1 MPTTFNKHENPL
13 LECLVIFTKLYQ
25 RPFTA
30 EALIADLPV
39 EPGRTTPK
47 LFTLG
52 NGGAKS
58 AFSRASKRAGFSSTI
73 VNYTLADFSKLLLP
87 VILVLKDE
95 KACILTDISEDR
107 SHAKIILPELGDG
120 ENWVKIEDLE
130 KEYVKYAFLIKPE
143 HHYKD
148 ARKRVLKHEQHH
160 WFWDTLKFSKSI
172 YYDVIAASLLI
183 NLFVLATPLFTMN
196 VYDRV
201 VPNNAIDTMWILAT
215 GVIVV
220 FLFDLLLKLLRTYFL
235 ENAAKKSDVIM
246 SSIIFEKV
254 MNLKMAV
261 RPRSVGSFANNLKD
275 FETVRGFFTASTLS
289 VVIDL
294 PFAIIF
300 LLVIYIIGGSMVMI
314 PITIGVLILLYSF
327 IVEKPMRES
336 IESTYEAAAYKN
348 AILVESLNGIE
359 TIKAMGINGQPQW
372 KWEESTGDIAG
383 KGLKSRVLSSSISSI
398 VNFMIQFN
406 SVAIII
412 AGVYAINEKELSMGA
427 LIAVMILGSRVLAPL
442 GQVAALIAN
451 FQHSKTAFETLDNI
465 MQLPV
470 EREEGKQFVER
481 PSFKGKIEF
490 QKVSFTY
497 PDTAKKALDNIS
509 FIIEPGEAVGIIGT
523 NGSGKT
529 TIEKMI
535 LGLYDPDEGSI
546 LIDGIDIMQ
555 IDPSD
560 LRRHIGY
567 VPQDI
572 VLFQGTLKENII
584 VRAPDSNDEDTLHAA
599 SIGGVDNFANIHP
612 MGYDMP
618 VGERGEGLSMGQRQ
632 AVGVARAFI
641 YETPILLMDEPSNAM
656 DSRNEGRL
664 VHSLKTHKRDHTMIM
679 ISHKNTMLDLTD
691 RLLLMDNGKLVLD
704 GEKGEVISKLNVPK
718 EKKKGG
724 GDA

>member
-1 MPTTFNKHENPL
+1 MQTTFNKHENPL

-87 VILVLKDE
+87 VILVLKNE
-95 KACILTDISEDR
+95 QACILTDISEDR
-107 SHAKIILPELGDG
+107 THAKIILPELGDG
-120 ENWVKIEDLE
+120 ENWVTIEDLE
-130 KEYVKYAFLIKPE
+130 KEYVEYAFLIKPE

-148 ARKRVLKHEQHH
+148 ARKRVLKHESHH

-220 FLFDLLLKLLRTYFL
+220 FFFDLVLKLLRTYFL

-289 VVIDL
+289 VIIDL

-300 LLVIYIIGGSMVMI
+300 LFVIYIIGGSMVLI
-314 PITIGVLILLYSF
+314 PITIGILILLYSF

-451 FQHSKTAFETLDNI
+451 FQHSKTAYETLDNI
-465 MQLPV
+465 MRLPV
-470 EREEGKQFVER
+470 ERQEGKQFVER

-490 QKVSFTY
+490 QNVSFTY
-497 PDTAKKALDNIS
+497 PDTAKKALDNVS
-509 FIIEPGEAVGIIGT
+509 FTINPGESVGIIGT

-546 LIDGIDIMQ
+546 LLDGIDIMQ

-560 LRRHIGY
+560 LRRNIGY

-584 VRAPDSNDEDTLHAA
+584 VRAPDSNDEETLHAA

-664 VHSLKTHKRDHTMIM
+664 VQSLKKHKEDHTMIM

-691 RLLLMDNGKLVLD
+691 RLLLLDNGKLVLD
-704 GEKGEVISKLNVPK
+704 GEKGEVISKLNAPK
-718 EKKKGG
+718 AQRSE
-724 GDA
+724 A